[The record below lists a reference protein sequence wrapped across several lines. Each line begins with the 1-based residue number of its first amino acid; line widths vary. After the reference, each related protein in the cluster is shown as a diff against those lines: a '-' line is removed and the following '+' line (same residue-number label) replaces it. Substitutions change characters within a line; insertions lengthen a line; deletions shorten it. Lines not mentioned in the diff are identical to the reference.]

1 MQESARF
8 IWEFL
13 HVVCS
18 ITDSQE
24 ELEKSDIYKVAIL
37 VGVH

>member
-1 MQESARF
+1 M
-8 IWEFL
+8 FL

-37 VGVH
+37 VGVIS